1 MKKQVLALLCP
12 AVLAVSALLAS
23 NTALAQSVA
32 AAPSKTAAQM
42 DAEQAKR
49 WSLSWG
55 WNRST
60 YTSGDIHFKG
70 VDHDFTLKNVAAA
83 DMQTDA
89 TMANVAAIYLRP
101 SEITI
106 PQTNLRLAY
115 QLNSDTAIAL
125 NLDHMK
131 YVMNQNQTVDITGQ
145 IKGVAQSGRQVLS
158 EDWLAFEHTD
168 GLNIVSLEVE
178 KQNRVYWFGERSN
191 AKVFALA
198 GIGVVMPKSN
208 VTMGMIGQKRN
219 DEFHIA
225 GYSVSVGM
233 GLELDIYKD
242 VFCRTAYKMG
252 YVEMPDVLTSSR
264 VGDKASHNF
273 SYSELLIAVGMR
285 F

>member
-49 WSLSWG
+49 WSLYWG

>member
-1 MKKQVLALLCP
+1 MKKQVLAFLRP
-12 AVLAVSALLAS
+12 TVLAMSALLAA
-23 NTALAQSVA
+23 NAALAQSVP
-32 AAPSKTAAQM
+32 AAPSKTAAQI
-42 DAEQAKR
+42 DAEHSKR
-49 WSLSWG
+49 WSLYWG

-60 YTSGDIHFKG
+60 YTSGDIHFSG

-145 IKGVAQSGRQVLS
+145 IKGVNQSGRQVLS
-158 EDWLAFEHTD
+158 EDWLTFEHTD

-178 KQNRVYWFGERSN
+178 KQNRVNWFGERSN

-198 GIGVVMPKSN
+198 GVGVVIPKSN

-225 GYSVSVGM
+225 GYSVSVGL
-233 GLELDIYKD
+233 GLELDVYKD

-252 YVEMPDVLTSSR
+252 YVDMPDVLTSSR
-264 VGDKASHNF
+264 GGDKASHNF